1 MRQNHSN
8 KHIRDAIRYA
18 QNKGWRV
25 TKAGPRAHIW
35 GTLWCPHRTREG
47 CRIRVMS
54 TPRTPDRHA
63 LDIRRYI
70 DCCPH
75 LR

>member
-1 MRQNHSN
+1 MQHNHSN

-18 QNKGWRV
+18 ENKGWRV

-35 GTLWCPHRTREG
+35 GTLWCPQRTREG

-54 TPRTPDRHA
+54 TPRNPERHA
-63 LDIRRYI
+63 RDIHRHI
-70 DCCPH
+70 DRCLH
-75 LR
+75 S